1 MKRTAIVSLV
11 AALAISSFSA
21 SPSASITSTSVASAS
36 VVSAS
41 TTVASTIRTTGGTIR
56 TTGATLKSA
65 KKKSNAKKSSK
76 KKSKK
81 KSSKKAN
88 KKKNLGSPKTLTIQ
102 KKVTKLTFNQTGNI
116 LGGCN
121 YQIDCP
127 PLYYYSSAALTSGDA
142 NILYLNL
149 TDNETKLNFGI
160 ANKRATM
167 RFHVVFTP
175 LPGNENMCSPYETD
189 LTFYSVPRN
198 DLAVQIQGETD
209 KVLNTRVNGTKYSVS
224 KKTTVHL
231 TPYLYESSLGIDPTP
246 VQFVVT
252 NPKMFKKLKIENG
265 TLIMKSKMKGSC
277 KVSVWYNDNYVV
289 LNLTFK

>member
-11 AALAISSFSA
+11 AALVASSFSA
-21 SPSASITSTSVASAS
+21 SVASASSSVASAT
-36 VVSAS
+36 S
-41 TTVASTIRTTGGTIR
+41 TTSTAITTGDIITTGGTIR
-56 TTGATLKSA
+56 TTGIALKSA
-65 KKKSNAKKSSK
+65 KKKSNTKKSSK

-81 KSSKKAN
+81 KSSKK
-88 KKKNLGSPKTLTIQ
+88 KNLGSLKTLTVQ
-102 KKVTKLTFNQTGNI
+102 KKVTKLSFNQTGNI

-127 PLYYYSSAALTSGDA
+127 PLYYYSSAVLTSGDA

-198 DLAVQIQGETD
+198 DLAVRIQGNTD
-209 KVLNTRVNGTKYSVS
+209 RVLNTRVNGTKYSVS
-224 KKTTVHL
+224 KKMAIRL

-265 TLIMKSKMKGSC
+265 TLVMKSKMKGSC